1 MGVQIFLPLLYLY
14 LLVRKVTH
22 IMKRVISNQLVNA
35 ESQAQR
41 SLAFPNKL
49 KDELTKAFIQ
59 YFKSRG
65 VDEEDILD
73 YTKIEVIRTQPNE
86 VKAEVRSEYIV
97 DFDDQLECSEY
108 LDKVVSKYDKD
119 AYFEAEDAGIS
130 VAYLRK

>member
-1 MGVQIFLPLLYLY
+1 
-14 LLVRKVTH
+14 
-22 IMKRVISNQLVNA
+22 MKRVISNQLVNA